1 MLAKD
6 GVSVA
11 CWQTLNIAN
20 WGDQFSVLL
29 PSGLR
34 FSICVIYSAET
45 DMVSKLKLKWN

>member
-20 WGDQFSVLL
+20 WGDQFSVVL
-29 PSGLR
+29 PGAHW
-34 FSICVIYSAET
+34 FNICVIYSAET
-45 DMVSKLKLKWN
+45 DMVSKLKLEWN